1 MLTSL
6 ARSRRVTR
14 VLEPRVSPHGAPP
27 RRPGA
32 DDASA
37 GLRLAFDDLEPPYS
51 RNQFDGLDKEGLAY
65 VSADGQTHE
74 PMTASLAA
82 ANSISHLDVTFRYRR
97 RSTRSSVG
105 GGAEGQMLDRQG
117 SALENELMFD
127 AKLLE
132 AAEGYEDGFEAGLPS
147 SLDTSPG
154 FGSPETVSDS
164 EGDAIVR
171 CV

>member
-1 MLTSL
+1 MALRPADRAPTTPPPGCGWPLTTWSRRTLATSL
-6 ARSRRVTR
+6 TALTKRAWRTLARTDR
-14 VLEPRVSPHGAPP
+14 
-27 RRPGA
+27 
-32 DDASA
+32 
-37 GLRLAFDDLEPPYS
+37 
-51 RNQFDGLDKEGLAY
+51 
-65 VSADGQTHE
+65 QTHE
-74 PMTASLAA
+74 PMTASLAP